1 MPKVGVLGADDLFL
15 LVLLVLVLVFF
26 FFLFLLLVLVAVVQ
40 ERSIDF
46 LLLVSLWRDAAADE
60 KVVDEEV
67 AVVVDAVSTGK
78 LGLLEY
84 GEVVEAFRVTDIRLV
99 EVDGDDDSGVGT
111 IGVPVVV
118 LLGAGIAFAD
128 LLSQHEELGRFL
140 VDMYLLTGETLL
152 AKVALDL
159 GRTSLVEEEE

>member
-1 MPKVGVLGADDLFL
+1 M
-15 LVLLVLVLVFF
+15 
-26 FFLFLLLVLVAVVQ
+26 
-40 ERSIDF
+40 
-46 LLLVSLWRDAAADE
+46 LVSLWRDAAADE

-84 GEVVEAFRVTDIRLV
+84 GEVADAFRETDIRLV
-99 EVDGDDDSGVGT
+99 EVDGDDDSGVDT
-111 IGVPVVV
+111 NGVLVVV

-159 GRTSLVEEEE
+159 GRTSLVEEE